1 MMSSK
6 MHATVVAARGT
17 HHHVQP
23 KSSLFPNI
31 KKGTRR
37 WPNKSSRA
45 YFGEIDANGMAGV
58 ALPAP
63 ALELLCRVPPAPDK
77 HRAGWITPSQLNYPD
92 TGTLMQACSSYDE
105 LLGVPGW
112 VSAVDQV
119 RGGNTRLTVVLCGKD
134 PANRKSASQNLSG
147 DEFNNQCW
155 KFPPPGTT
163 SPTDTFDA
171 LMARLTDTG
180 NQGGT
185 VWLAIL
191 CPACPASKARVVITA
206 VRDDAS
212 PRCSSCQK
220 CT

>member
-6 MHATVVAARGT
+6 MQATAVAARGT

-23 KSSLFPNI
+23 TSSLFPSI

-58 ALPAP
+58 ARPAP
-63 ALELLCRVPPAPDK
+63 ALELLCRDPAADNVHK
-77 HRAGWITPSQLNYPD
+77 GRWITPSKEDHPD
-92 TGTLMQACSSYDE
+92 TGARMQACSSYDE

-112 VSAVDQV
+112 VWAVDQV

-147 DEFNNQCW
+147 DEFNNQFW

-171 LMARLTDTG
+171 LKARLTDTG

-191 CPACPASKARVVITA
+191 CPACEARVVLKA

-220 CT
+220 KCT